1 VTDPTELERALLSAT
16 VDLSE
21 AGSRFALVGGLA
33 VSVRAEVR
41 FTRDV
46 DLAVVVSNDSEAE
59 AVVFELKNK
68 GYRPVA
74 LVEHDT
80 QRRLA
85 TARVLSKRGVKVDLL
100 FASSGIE
107 QEIVERSSLVH
118 LSAVGDLPVAR
129 AEELLAMK
137 VLSMTDQRLQDRLDA
152 RHLLEYNP
160 DLDIAVARSNLELIA
175 ARGFARG
182 QDLQQ
187 KLDALVRGG

>member
-1 VTDPTELERALLSAT
+1 VTEATGLEQALLAAT
-16 VDLSE
+16 LDLQH
-21 AGSRFALVGGLA
+21 AGRPFALVGGLA

-46 DLAVVVSNDSEAE
+46 DLAVVVANDSEAE
-59 AVVFELKNK
+59 ALVFELQSK
-68 GYRPVA
+68 GYRPIA

-80 QRRLA
+80 QHRLA
-85 TARVLSKRGVKVDLL
+85 TARILSKHGVKVDLL

-107 QEIVERSSLVH
+107 HEIVDRSSVVR
-118 LSAVGDLPVAR
+118 LSAVGDVPVAR

-152 RHLLEYNP
+152 RHLLQYNP
-160 DLDIAVARSNLELIA
+160 NLELAVTRSNLELID
-175 ARGFARG
+175 ARGFGRG

-187 KLDALVRGG
+187 KLDVLMQNG

>member
-1 VTDPTELERALLSAT
+1 VTDATELERALLAAT
-16 VDLSE
+16 VDLRQ
-21 AGSRFALVGGLA
+21 AGRLFALVGGLA

-46 DLAVVVSNDSEAE
+46 DFAVVVSDDSEAE
-59 AVVFELKNK
+59 SLVFELKDK

-80 QRRLA
+80 QHRRA
-85 TARVLSKRGVKVDLL
+85 TARVLSERGIKVDLL

-107 QEIVERSSLVH
+107 REIVERSHLVH

-137 VLSMTDQRLQDRLDA
+137 VLSMTDRRLQDRLDA
-152 RHLLEYNP
+152 RHLLQYNP
-160 DLDIAVARSNLELIA
+160 ALNLAVTRSNLELIA

-187 KLDALVRGG
+187 KLEALVRGG

>member
-21 AGSRFALVGGLA
+21 AGRRFALVGGLA

-59 AVVFELKNK
+59 ALVFELKSK
-68 GYRPVA
+68 GCRPVA
-74 LVEHDT
+74 RVEHDT

-107 QEIVERSSLVH
+107 QEIVERSGLVH
-118 LSAVGDLPVAR
+118 LSVVGDLPVAR

-152 RHLLEYNP
+152 RHLLKYNP

-187 KLDALVRGG
+187 KLQALVQGG